1 MSPDD
6 FGPVLLIA
14 SPGMRDATFERTVV
28 LLWHHD
34 DEGAIGVVV
43 NRPVEHKLADVLIL
57 DEGMEPVP
65 EDDASQ
71 VRWGGPVDTGMG
83 TVVTLGNV
91 QEDEGWM
98 LNCGIG
104 VTRSQEALG
113 RLLKERAPL
122 LLCLG
127 YAGWGPGQLDR
138 EIEAGGWLFTDV
150 DPELVFREPSE
161 SVYDKA
167 LASLGLTPGTVW
179 MNPISE

>member
-14 SPGMRDATFERTVV
+14 SPQMRDATFERTVV

-43 NRPVEHKLADVLIL
+43 NRPVDHRLADVLIL

-65 EDDASQ
+65 DDDSSQ

-91 QEDEGWM
+91 LEDEGWM
-98 LNCGIG
+98 LRCGIG
-104 VTRSQEALG
+104 VTRS
-113 RLLKERAPL
+113 RSK
-122 LLCLG
+122 
-127 YAGWGPGQLDR
+127 
-138 EIEAGGWLFTDV
+138 T
-150 DPELVFREPSE
+150 
-161 SVYDKA
+161 
-167 LASLGLTPGTVW
+167 
-179 MNPISE
+179 